1 MYVCACIV
9 CVCVCVCVCVY
20 GVPVCV
26 LCVYAHGGCGV
37 WVCGCAGVV
46 CRELIFGINGANFR
60 D

>member
-1 MYVCACIV
+1 MSVGMHVCACV
-9 CVCVCVCVCVY
+9 CVWCVY
-20 GVPVCV
+20 D
-26 LCVYAHGGCGV
+26 HGGCGV